1 MEKRKFC
8 GTGPELSL
16 LGFGCM
22 RLPKINPDKPDIQQ
36 VQAQEMIDY
45 AYAHGVNYYDTAW
58 PYHQGLSETFIGKA
72 LKKYPRDSF
81 HLVSK
86 MPGWEAKKPEDAS
99 YIFERQLE
107 KCQVEYF
114 DFYLAHAMNADR
126 LVQYKES
133 GVFDV
138 LLQKKKEGK
147 IRHLGFSFHDKPEVL
162 KKIVDLGFWE
172 FGQIQLN
179 YLDWTM
185 QRAKEQYDILQAA
198 GLPVVVMEP
207 VRGGALHTLCPQ
219 AIELLKKAEPDAS
232 PASWAIRFAAS
243 LPGVMTVLS
252 GMTTLEQVQD
262 NVRTMENFKPLTDDE
277 KKLLEQVVEIYQQSK
292 TVPCT
297 GCRYCMDCPA
307 GVDIPL
313 MFSIYNQYQLNEDKQ
328 AFVKAYTEAGES
340 KQAQHCVA
348 CRACVPKCPQ
358 SIDIPERMADV
369 KKLAERLMPKE

>member
-1 MEKRKFC
+1 MEKRKFR
-8 GTGPELSL
+8 GTGSELSL

-22 RLPKINPDKPDIQQ
+22 RLPKVHPDKPDIHLT
-36 VQAQEMIDY
+36 QAQEMIDY

-58 PYHQGLSETFIGKA
+58 PYHQGLSETFIGRA

-86 MPGWEAKKPEDAS
+86 MPGWECKTPEDAS

-114 DFYLAHAMNADR
+114 DFYLAHAMNAER
-126 LVQYKES
+126 LEAYGAA

-138 LLQKKKEGK
+138 LQQKKKEGK
-147 IRHLGFSFHDKPEVL
+147 IRHLGFSFHDTPEVL
-162 KKIVDLGFWE
+162 KKVIDLGFWE

-185 QRAKEQYDILQAA
+185 QRAKEQYDVLQSA

-207 VRGGALHTLCPQ
+207 VRGGALHSLCPQ
-219 AIELLKKAEPDAS
+219 AIELLKAAEPQAS
-232 PASWAIRFAAS
+232 PASWALRFAAS

-252 GMTTLEQVQD
+252 GMSTLDQVVD
-262 NVRTMENFKPLTDDE
+262 NVSVMSSFTPLTDKE
-277 KKLLEQVVEIYQQSK
+277 YALLEQVVEIYQKSK

-297 GCRYCMDCPA
+297 GCRYCMDCPS

-313 MFSIYNQYQLNEDKQ
+313 LFSLFNQFMLTEDKG
-328 AFVKAYTEAGES
+328 AFVKGYTDAGDS
-340 KQAQHCVA
+340 KQAHHCIA
-348 CRACVPKCPQ
+348 CRACTHHCPQ
-358 SIDIPERMADV
+358 GIDIPERIAKV
-369 KKLAERLMPKE
+369 RELAEKLIPKE

>member
-1 MEKRKFC
+1 
-8 GTGPELSL
+8 
-16 LGFGCM
+16 M
-22 RLPKINPDKPDIQQ
+22 RLPKIDPDKPDIQQ
-36 VQAQEMIDY
+36 IQAQEMIDY
-45 AYAHGVNYYDTAW
+45 AYEHGVNYYDTAW

-114 DFYLAHAMNADR
+114 DFYLAHAMNAER
-126 LVQYKES
+126 LVQYKEA

-138 LLQKKKEGK
+138 LLEKKKEGK
-147 IRHLGFSFHDKPEVL
+147 IRHLGFSFHDSPEVL

-185 QRAKEQYDILQAA
+185 QRAREQYDVLQAA

-207 VRGGALHTLCPQ
+207 VRGGALHSLCPQ
-219 AIELLKKAEPDAS
+219 AVELLKKAGPDAS

-252 GMTTLEQVQD
+252 GMTTLEQVKD
-262 NVRTMENFKPLTDDE
+262 NVKTMENFKPLTDDE
-277 KKLLEQVVEIYQQSK
+277 KKLLEQVVDIYQQSK

-328 AFVKAYTEAGES
+328 AFVKAYAEAGDS
-340 KQAQHCVA
+340 KQAHHCVA

-358 SIDIPERMADV
+358 GIEIPDRMADV
-369 KKLAERLMPKE
+369 KKLADRLMPKE